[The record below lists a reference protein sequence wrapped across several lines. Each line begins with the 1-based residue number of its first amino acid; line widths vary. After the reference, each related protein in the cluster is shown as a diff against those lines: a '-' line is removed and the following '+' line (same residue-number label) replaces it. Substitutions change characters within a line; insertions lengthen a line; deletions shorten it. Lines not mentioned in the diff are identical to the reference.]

1 MEISQKLYEDFTT
14 KVLPRVAEWFAMTK
28 DYTFELWWRYIKYL
42 IIMDALG
49 ILLWIIFLIASY
61 KIFFFVKEIIER
73 WKIEEKRDEADPSWF
88 FMFMLPIVLWIF
100 WFAWFINNVD
110 LFVKDLLIPEIRIYQ
125 ELKLTK

>member
-42 IIMDALG
+42 IIIDALG

-61 KIFFFVKEIIER
+61 KIFSYQKEVIKKWMIEDGR
-73 WKIEEKRDEADPSWF
+73 SVAYTDWKLIYI
-88 FMFMLPIVLWIF
+88 LPIIVLIL
-100 WFAWFINNVD
+100 WFAWLVVNVK
-110 LFVKDLLIPEIRIYQ
+110 LVAQDLLIPEIRIYQ
-125 ELKLTK
+125 ELNLTK

>member
-14 KVLPRVAEWFAMTK
+14 KILPKVAEWFAMTK

-61 KIFFFVKEIIER
+61 KIFFLIKEIIKK
-73 WKIEEKRDEADPSWF
+73 WKIEERTDEANPEWL
-88 FMFMLPIVLWIF
+88 FMFIVPVALLIF
-100 WFAWFINNVD
+100 WFAWFVGNVD
-110 LFVKDLLIPEIRIYQ
+110 LVVKDLFIPEIRIYQ